1 MKRSVHPSGLDDSL
15 QRSDSVYIEI
25 MDKISR
31 RKIRAIAAVRGGHSV

>member
-1 MKRSVHPSGLDDSL
+1 MKCSVHPSELDDSL

-31 RKIRAIAAVRGGHSV
+31 REIRAIAAVMGGHSV